1 MGNFRN
7 KYYLTRKMGVYLS
20 TPDTRKNTITGAGN
34 GMRFA
39 ATCMQGWR
47 LNMED
52 AEISNPDFAPNMSLY
67 AVFDGHGGSE
77 VAKYCGQHF
86 GPELKKSPEFKAENY
101 KDALIKTFLRMD
113 ELVGKDENRQEL
125 NSYKTEQGDGESMA
139 GCTANVCL
147 IVGKTIYCANAG
159 DSRTVLRTQGKT
171 EHKPLSKDHKPDDP
185 LEKERIAKA
194 GGFIIEGRVNGNLN
208 LSRALGDL
216 EYKKNASL
224 KPSEQLI
231 SPFPD
236 VVAHEIKSDDKFLV
250 MGCDGIW
257 EILTMD
263 EICQIAEDMIGKSNK
278 LVDAADQILDR
289 GLAPDTSN
297 GTGCDNMSCIVIQ
310 LNQNC

>member
-1 MGNFRN
+1 MGNNFRN

-159 DSRTVLRTQGKT
+159 DSRTVLWTQGKT

-194 GGFIIEGRVNGNLN
+194 GGFVIEGRVNGNLN

-216 EYKKNASL
+216 EYKKNTNL
-224 KPSEQLI
+224 KPEAQLI
-231 SPFPD
+231 SGYPD
-236 VVAHEIKSDDKFLV
+236 VDVHQIKPEDQFLV

-257 EILTMD
+257 ELNDNDQVCKIVLEKLSTNAKLS
-263 EICQIAEDMIGKSNK
+263 EIAEE
-278 LVDAADQILDR
+278 ILDK
-289 GLAPDTSN
+289 GLAPDTSQ
-297 GTGCDNMSCIVIQ
+297 GSGCDNMSAIVIM
-310 LNQNC
+310 LRD